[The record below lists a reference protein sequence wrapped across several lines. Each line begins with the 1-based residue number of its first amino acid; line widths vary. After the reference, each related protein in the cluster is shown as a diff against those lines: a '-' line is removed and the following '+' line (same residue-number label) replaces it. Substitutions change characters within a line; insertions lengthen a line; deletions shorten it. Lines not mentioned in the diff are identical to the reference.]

1 MFTRIIRLIL
11 IGWIASMVVGVVAA
25 VRAKGRVGPTT
36 DESADD
42 IVAKAIFGPLDYH
55 STATSFRGGTV
66 ELWYGGGVL
75 DLRDATMAP
84 GGATLRVRAVFGGGQ
99 ILIPADWR
107 VISNVRGMGGLQ
119 DVREAKGYAEDGPV
133 LTIDGLLIAAGV
145 VVMSEVDAFGAGW
158 GQSAAHGNGAE
169 LAGSID
175 DLTNGAADPLVAQ
188 ETGASPAS

>member
-1 MFTRIIRLIL
+1 MFTRIIRLIV
-11 IGWIASMVVGVVAA
+11 IGWIASMIVGVVAA
-25 VRAKGRVGPTT
+25 LQARRRVGPTT

-42 IVAKAIFGPLDYH
+42 IVATAIFGPLDYH
-55 STATSFRGGTV
+55 GTATAFRGGTV

-75 DLRDATMAP
+75 DLRDVTMAS
-84 GGATLRVRAVFGGGQ
+84 GGATLHVRAVFGGGQ

-107 VISNVRGMGGLQ
+107 VVSKVRGIGGIQ

-158 GQSAAHGNGAE
+158 GKSVARGNGAPSD
-169 LAGSID
+169 GPVG
-175 DLTNGAADPLVAQ
+175 DLTNGAADPVAA
-188 ETGASPAS
+188 GAVGSNPHA